1 MAEDDSGDRQL
12 CLLASD
18 QMQVLV
24 VEDEPRMADLL
35 AKTLHEEGHQVIV
48 SRDGREGFEI
58 ARSAPFDVI
67 VLDVMLPGMDGIAF
81 ARRLRES
88 KNKTP
93 VLMLTARDTASDIV
107 KGLDSGA
114 DDYLVKPFS
123 IDVLLA
129 RLRAVSRRG
138 EIPQLPCL
146 KVGPVTLDPG
156 SRRVLRG
163 HEPLNL
169 TPREY
174 RLLELLMR
182 NAGRAVS
189 RNTIL
194 DSVWGFE
201 TDVTENTVE
210 VFVRAL
216 RLKIETGEPKL
227 IHTVRGFG
235 YIMREP

>member
-1 MAEDDSGDRQL
+1 
-12 CLLASD
+12 
-18 QMQVLV
+18 MQILV
-24 VEDEPRMADLL
+24 VEDERRMADLL
-35 AKTLHEEGHQVIV
+35 ERTLREEGHQVVV
-48 SRDGREGFEI
+48 SGDGREGFDI
-58 ARSAPFDVI
+58 ARGSSFDVI
-67 VLDVMLPGMDGIAF
+67 LLDVMLPSMDGMTV

-93 VLMLTARDTASDIV
+93 VLLLTARDSVADIV

-138 EIPQLPCL
+138 EIPRPVLL
-146 KVGPVTLDPG
+146 KVGNVTLDPA
-156 SRRVLRG
+156 SRRVTRG
-163 HEPLNL
+163 REALNL

-174 RLLELLMR
+174 LLLELLMR

-189 RNTIL
+189 RDKIL
-194 DSVWGFE
+194 ESVWGFE
-201 TDVTENTVE
+201 TEVTENTVE

-216 RLKIETGEPKL
+216 RLKIDTGQQKL
-227 IHTVRGFG
+227 IQTVRGFG
-235 YIMREP
+235 YMIQEP